1 MEGLKMGKIDHV
13 TVYEDKTIIVR
24 YEHKTRR
31 INAGDKIPNTVFEKM
46 DSCEN
51 PINGVTDYGVK
62 YKVYK

>member
-1 MEGLKMGKIDHV
+1 MSKIDHV
-13 TVYEDKTIIVR
+13 TVYEDKTMYVR
-24 YEHKTRR
+24 YSVGKTRR
-31 INAGDKIPNTVFEKM
+31 IVKGEKIPNTVFEKM